1 MFFERYFLFQMRED
15 ALFYKQS
22 ENTDVAG
29 SKKNKMKK
37 TTPEMEEMKLTIA
50 AERGLLDKVKAVGW
64 AGLNARETGK
74 VGGLLMKRR
83 KKLAEKGTE

>member
-1 MFFERYFLFQMRED
+1 M
-15 ALFYKQS
+15 
-22 ENTDVAG
+22 DVAR
-29 SKKNKMKK
+29 SKKSKMKK

-50 AERGLLDKVKAVGW
+50 AELGLLDKVKAVGW

>member
-1 MFFERYFLFQMRED
+1 MFFERYFLSKRRED